1 MFLFLSFVIIIRAM
15 LYILTSSFPFLIL
28 NTQKLQARIF
38 KVSFIHGHLS
48 NIVGFR
54 FLLPYRNIRPNSF
67 PAHLCLIKQPI
78 LLYNTYSSLQ
88 IFHQQSNR
96 QLMIDE
102 TCEQQIPEV
111 GLQHS
116 LSAYWVAAHQQ
127 LTILL
132 LKNELLSII

>member
-54 FLLPYRNIRPNSF
+54 FLLPYRKIRPNSF
-67 PAHLCLIKQPI
+67 PAHLCLVKQPI
-78 LLYNTYSSLQ
+78 LLHTYSSLQ
-88 IFHQQSNR
+88 IFHQQSKR
-96 QLMIDE
+96 QLKIDE